1 MKYLQLYE
9 RFKNISD
16 GELVTYKGDVGRVL
30 SKKKDSYILKIF
42 KLNKELEI
50 DSNDPDLEKM
60 KRCVGECDK
69 KVTELGGE
77 RVIKC
82 FGCDR
87 ILSK

>member
-9 RFKNISD
+9 GFKNISE

-30 SKKKDSYILKIF
+30 SKEKNSYIIKIF

-50 DSNDPDLEKM
+50 DSDDPYLEKM

-69 KVTELGGE
+69 KVTEVDGK

-87 ILSK
+87 ILTK